1 MSIQST
7 QDIPRENAIWR
18 IRNTV
23 TLLNQKNYREIE
35 EMAYENNFN
44 VQLFVDNWIPIDISN
59 IDFWTDEMLANQMD
73 CPFFRYS
80 MFDNYQV
87 VG

>member
-35 EMAYENNFN
+35 EMASENNFS
-44 VQLFVDNWIPIDISN
+44 VQLFVDNWIPIDVSN
-59 IDFWTDEMLANQMD
+59 IDKWTDDMLVNQINR
-73 CPFFRYS
+73 PFFRYS
-80 MFDNYQV
+80 MFDNYCIV
-87 VG
+87 D